1 VSPGSTLAEPLGERI
16 ARARRNAGL
25 TQKDLALRLGVSLWT
40 VESLERGSADAP
52 RYLEAVAQAT
62 RAGESWLRGDE
73 SGNSGLADVDE
84 QGALAVAEAA
94 PTLEERPEPQ
104 TDEAGGRTIVLGSL
118 AGLTLIRFFTEVVHV
133 LPRAANFVDV
143 PIFALLIVA
152 AVRRPRSVTEEAGR
166 SPKFLVGGLI
176 FLAICA
182 ISVVANPSRVEAGPA
197 LVFVYGFLAPLG
209 VYYAVY
215 RLWPV
220 GQALSLSRLIVALG
234 LIQLLVVATIDL
246 PRFLRDQNPDIV
258 SGTFG
263 ENAYQLVF
271 FLLLFACVLAG
282 VFTFERQRWVARFA
296 PPLFVAILAVIFL
309 AQYRALLLT
318 TALTVLAIGAILGS
332 ARARGIL
339 VGGIAVIAFVGA
351 FSFVAQQFPVLKFAD
366 TLQTF
371 KADPALYVGTRLGA
385 AKNAVRL
392 FSDRPPFIITG
403 SGPGTY
409 SSRGWQT
416 FALSDSRSPS
426 NAVGKYVLALTG
438 GKIYHT
444 DVSDKYTR
452 ASLKDA
458 NSVTGSTA
466 VSSPFS
472 SYTSLLGEVGLLGAV
487 VMVALYFMAL
497 VQAGR
502 MVITALRRPRSGDP
516 LVALAFGSAAA
527 FYLLL
532 QLAFLDN
539 WLEVTRITFFS
550 WALLAVT
557 TKEFSARYGG
567 GTT

>member
-1 VSPGSTLAEPLGERI
+1 
-16 ARARRNAGL
+16 
-25 TQKDLALRLGVSLWT
+25 
-40 VESLERGSADAP
+40 
-52 RYLEAVAQAT
+52 
-62 RAGESWLRGDE
+62 
-73 SGNSGLADVDE
+73 
-84 QGALAVAEAA
+84 
-94 PTLEERPEPQ
+94 
-104 TDEAGGRTIVLGSL
+104 
-118 AGLTLIRFFTEVVHV
+118 
-133 LPRAANFVDV
+133 
-143 PIFALLIVA
+143 
-152 AVRRPRSVTEEAGR
+152 
-166 SPKFLVGGLI
+166 
-176 FLAICA
+176 
-182 ISVVANPSRVEAGPA
+182 
-197 LVFVYGFLAPLG
+197 
-209 VYYAVY
+209 
-215 RLWPV
+215 
-220 GQALSLSRLIVALG
+220 
-234 LIQLLVVATIDL
+234 
-246 PRFLRDQNPDIV
+246 
-258 SGTFG
+258 
-263 ENAYQLVF
+263 
-271 FLLLFACVLAG
+271 
-282 VFTFERQRWVARFA
+282 
-296 PPLFVAILAVIFL
+296 VIFL